1 MFKIIFTDSYEAR
14 AKKFLKKHPN
24 LKNFF
29 KSELGLGIV
38 VGAKRVFFACK
49 KYRPQGERSG
59 SHEKPD
65 GIGWSET
72 KAMPEAP

>member
-1 MFKIIFTDSYEAR
+1 MFKY
-14 AKKFLKKHPN
+14 
-24 LKNFF
+24 FF

-49 KYRPQGERSG
+49 KYRPQGERSE